1 MDDRTVMQIDSGAVD
16 PNGPFDIWFISQS
29 CIANRSRY
37 RSDKKNTNLAVI
49 PCKHLVMSALPNPP
63 ILVSHAS

>member
-37 RSDKKNTNLAVI
+37 RSDKKI
-49 PCKHLVMSALPNPP
+49 PTSP
-63 ILVSHAS
+63 